1 MQIDDAATILA
12 GADFFEICT
21 EEERRL
27 LAFASERKR
36 FAAGST
42 IVESG
47 VVPDG
52 AHVLISGS
60 ISVTPGAGGEPHI
73 VSEHGAVISTMAL
86 IVARP
91 REVTI
96 RAVGAVEHV
105 IPLARGGLPRERVA
119 QPGTAA
125 RLDADAQTAIRDAV
139 LQGHLADEL
148 PGVVADLE
156 CRLFVRLE
164 HWNPARP
171 LSTTRR
177 VLF

>member
-96 RAVGAVEHV
+96 RAVGAVETLFV
-105 IPLARGGLPRERVA
+105 PRTAFRKLANQSPELARR
-119 QPGTAA
+119 AA
-125 RLDADAQTAIRDAV
+125 DKIRYELMGFVSAV
-139 LQGHLADEL
+139 T
-148 PGVVADLE
+148 
-156 CRLFVRLE
+156 
-164 HWNPARP
+164 PAGKKIKE
-171 LSTTRR
+171 
-177 VLF
+177 

>member
-36 FAAGST
+36 FAAGSV

-60 ISVTPGAGGEPHI
+60 ISVTPGDSATTPHI
-73 VSEHGAVISTMAL
+73 VSERGAVISTMAL

-96 RAVGAVEHV
+96 RAVGAVETLFV
-105 IPLARGGLPRERVA
+105 PRTAFLKLANQSPGLARHAAAHIRRELV
-119 QPGTAA
+119 G
-125 RLDADAQTAIRDAV
+125 
-139 LQGHLADEL
+139 
-148 PGVVADLE
+148 
-156 CRLFVRLE
+156 FVSALT
-164 HWNPARP
+164 PAGKNIKE
-171 LSTTRR
+171 
-177 VLF
+177 

>member
-36 FAAGST
+36 FAVGNV

-60 ISVTPGAGGEPHI
+60 ISVTPGDNAASPHI
-73 VSEHGAVISTMAL
+73 VSERGAVISTMAL

-96 RAVGAVEHV
+96 RAVGAVETLFV
-105 IPLARGGLPRERVA
+105 PRAAFLKLAKQSPGLARHAADRIRRELLGFVS
-119 QPGTAA
+119 
-125 RLDADAQTAIRDAV
+125 AV
-139 LQGHLADEL
+139 T
-148 PGVVADLE
+148 
-156 CRLFVRLE
+156 
-164 HWNPARP
+164 PAGKKIKE
-171 LSTTRR
+171 
-177 VLF
+177 